1 MKTQTSSPLA
11 VHSEEFRIRHSE
23 ADRLG
28 ELKLAA
34 WFDFLQEAAANH
46 ATKLGVGLADLRESH
61 RLWVLSRL
69 RLGISRVPGIGETI
83 RVETYP
89 NGIDRLFAK
98 RQFLIFDATGTEIA
112 RASSWWLLLNA
123 EKLRPI
129 KTEFLRE
136 ILPDNSDRPDCF
148 APGEKHH
155 FQDREPI
162 FSVPVRYSMEDVNGH
177 MNNAQY
183 AALTQDCL
191 AQLADNSPRR
201 ITELEIQ
208 FHAAAKAPDMLAVA
222 GKIQGD
228 AFFIQGKNQ
237 TGSGIFSA
245 AGRVF

>member
-23 ADRLG
+23 ADRHG
-28 ELKLAA
+28 ALKLAA

-46 ATKLGVGLADLRESH
+46 ATKLGVGLAGLKESH

-69 RLGISRVPGIGETI
+69 RLAITRVPGIGETI

-98 RQFLIFDATGTEIA
+98 RQFQVFDATGSEIA
-112 RASSWWLLLNA
+112 RASSWWLLLSG
-123 EKLRPI
+123 ERLRPV
-129 KTEFLRE
+129 KMEFLRE
-136 ILPDNSDRPDCF
+136 MLPDNSDRPEGF
-148 APGEKHH
+148 ALGEKHH
-155 FQDREPI
+155 FQEWETQLL
-162 FSVPVRYSMEDVNGH
+162 VPVRYSMEDVNGH

-208 FHAAAKAPDMLAVA
+208 FHAAAKAPEQLAVA

-237 TGSGIFSA
+237 TGTGIFSA
-245 AGRVF
+245 AGTVF

>member
-23 ADRLG
+23 ADRHG
-28 ELKLAA
+28 ALKLAA

-46 ATKLGVGLADLRESH
+46 AAKLGVGLAGLRESH

-69 RLGISRVPGIGETI
+69 RLQIDRAPGIGETV

-98 RQFLIFDATGTEIA
+98 RQFQVFDTAGSEIA
-112 RASSWWLLLNA
+112 RASSWWLLLSG
-123 EKLRPI
+123 EKLRPV
-129 KTEFLRE
+129 KMEFLRE
-136 ILPDNSDRPDCF
+136 MLPDNSDRPEGF
-148 APGEKHH
+148 ALGEKHH
-155 FQDREPI
+155 FQEWETQLL
-162 FSVPVRYSMEDVNGH
+162 VPVRYSMEDVNGH

-183 AALTQDCL
+183 AALAQDCL

-201 ITELEIQ
+201 IAELEIQ

-228 AFFIQGKNQ
+228 AFFIQGKSQ

-245 AGRVF
+245 AGTVF